1 MNWSLEEYKKHA
13 PKISAGPP
21 VIESNWK
28 LEVAEL
34 KKMAEKSIQFELF
47 GNADGK
53 VMELTDQSFTLL
65 TNQSAW
71 FVMFY
76 APWCGHCHKL
86 LPIWDEL
93 AMTVK
98 GKLNIAKVDC
108 TQNGKTCKKNFV
120 QGYPTLKLF
129 LDGVSNDYDG
139 DRQLYPLRDFAL
151 SYSTKS
157 PFNVVSASEVSALI
171 KKNEVNY
178 FYLYDGNQPEQKK
191 ILVRVYLID
200 LNSQRY
206 CLLLLVR
213 EFMWTFMFLQIQK
226 VSKFFQLNP
235 LRFQYWL

>member
-1 MNWSLEEYKKHA
+1 LYPALKLYVNGHNTTTYPENNLLTPEALLNWTKKEYKKYA
-13 PKISAGPP
+13 PKISSDSAP
-21 VIESNWK
+21 IESKWK
-28 LEVAEL
+28 FEVAEL

-47 GNADGK
+47 GNTNGK
-53 VMELTDQSFTLL
+53 VMELTDHTFTIL

-108 TQNGKTCKKNFV
+108 TQNSKTCSKNNV

-129 LDGVSNDYDG
+129 LDGVSNAYEG

-151 SYSTKS
+151 SFSTKV
-157 PFNVVSASEVSALI
+157 PFDVVSATEISALI

-178 FYLYDGNQPEQKK
+178 FYVYDGNQPEQKG
-191 ILVRVYLID
+191 ILVNFYR
-200 LNSQRY
+200 S
-206 CLLLLVR
+206 
-213 EFMWTFMFLQIQK
+213 
-226 VSKFFQLNP
+226 SHG
-235 LRFQYWL
+235 